1 MHYGKNNNFLLHNK
15 TMYDRVNTSKTK
27 QNNKAKEIHQQ
38 QQNKK
43 TKTKH
48 QYKQQKQNKA
58 SNPPI
63 NSYSK
68 QKRFWSF
75 LKAQL

>member
-1 MHYGKNNNFLLHNK
+1 
-15 TMYDRVNTSKTK
+15 MYDRVNTSKTK

-68 QKRFWSF
+68 QKR
-75 LKAQL
+75 L